1 MSRRVVIVVVLV
13 VLAVAGFT
21 FMTGKGTSWFNASS
35 GPKLEIDED
44 ALTQMS
50 GSGNEFYVRSGR
62 AG

>member
-1 MSRRVVIVVVLV
+1 MSRRAVLVVVLV
-13 VLAVAGFT
+13 VLVVAGFT
-21 FMTGKGTSWFNASS
+21 LIIGKGTSWFNASS

-50 GSGNEFYVRSGR
+50 GSGNEFYVRPGR

>member
-1 MSRRVVIVVVLV
+1 MSRRAVLVVVLV
-13 VLAVAGFT
+13 VLVLAGFT
-21 FMTGKGTSWFNASS
+21 FMTGKGTSWLDISS

-50 GSGNEFYVRSGR
+50 GSGNEFYVRPGR